1 MRYVMKQKLFCWG
14 DDFRIKN
21 EAGDDVFFVDG
32 HRRTQVI
39 TDSVPGSAASLVQE
53 RAAG

>member
-1 MRYVMKQKLFCWG
+1 MRYFLKQKLLSWG

-32 HRRTQVI
+32 
-39 TDSVPGSAASLVQE
+39 
-53 RAAG
+53 RAFSIGNKFSCHDMICLADKGRG